1 MGGLLAGLASLAQ
14 PILARVLL
22 ALGMAA
28 VTVVGVDASF
38 GVLKS
43 MVLAKFTG
51 FPSGV
56 VQLGGLMG
64 VWEGIGIV
72 IGAAT
77 WCVTFYALT
86 KTVRVA
92 GA

>member
-28 VTVVGVDASF
+28 VTIVGVDASF
-38 GVLKS
+38 GALKS
-43 MVLAKFTG
+43 LVLAQFAG
-51 FPSGV
+51 FPVAV

-64 VWEGIGIV
+64 VWQGIGIV

-86 KTVRVA
+86 RSVRIA